1 MRTLLFVL
9 IAGCEQEGPADG
21 SNDPSGEAD
30 GGGDDGGGDD
40 GGGTDDTG
48 TPCTPVDY
56 YLDADHDGYG
66 TGDLLSDC
74 DPVDGADV
82 DGDCNDANAD
92 VHPGQTDGCNGVD
105 DDCDLDFDEDGG
117 ETIPYYWD
125 GDDDGYG
132 TDAKAIESCGDVPEG
147 FIAIG
152 GDCDDTNASFH
163 PGVTEDW
170 TNGSDDNCDGIL
182 EMETPVEVIEASGNA
197 WDAPTAGTPE
207 LRILG
212 VYTSGGAGGVIDV
225 LHDVPEAVVLVLASY
240 DPVDWHVTETYPG
253 TVQRIILTGYSGG
266 TTVSA
271 PKGVPVDT
279 HFGGM
284 RWAASAYDWED
295 AETQTLVD
303 EAEADTSLEVTSFHG
318 HYSPA
323 SFTISPTTEWMD
335 VSAYP
340 DCTKKMAGT
349 AAGGPDVKA
358 LDPVACDDVLL
369 NAHICL
375 TTAGTSV
382 EAYGL
387 ETGHT
392 CTAATFSSTIADSYT
407 TAMAWSDEYVYTCV
421 GKTGTLQRASLLTG
435 AIEKS
440 YVYCSGVAIL
450 EGQIYVRPTGF
461 SWSASLYDTW
471 EDVQCG
477 SPYSTSLAT
486 TFDSNIAI
494 HDELLYST
502 AGSTDQFAWQTMDGS
517 FSGSVILEDY
527 NDWIWGIDVTD
538 DAWFVFLGND
548 GIQWHDA
555 ADGRFMDSLGVPTG
569 GERGLAC
576 TVL

>member
-1 MRTLLFVL
+1 MWTLLLVL
-9 IAGCEQEGPADG
+9 LAGCAPKGPAERSDDSG
-21 SNDPSGEAD
+21 SQNVPV
-30 GGGDDGGGDD
+30 DDTST
-40 GGGTDDTG
+40 GGTDDSG
-48 TPCTPVDY
+48 KPECTPVDY
-56 YLDADHDGYG
+56 YVDADHDGYG

-74 DPVDGADV
+74 DPIDAADV
-82 DGDCNDANAD
+82 GGDCDDTNAD
-92 VHPGQTDGCNGVD
+92 VHPGQEDGCNGVD

-132 TDAKAIESCGDVPEG
+132 TDTKMIESCGDVPEG

-152 GDCDDTNASFH
+152 GDCDDTNAALH
-163 PGVTEDW
+163 PGTIEDW
-170 TNGSDDNCDGIL
+170 TNGSDDNCDGVS
-182 EMETPVEVIEASGNA
+182 ETETPVEVIEATGNA

-207 LRILG
+207 LRVLG
-212 VYTSGGAGGVIDV
+212 VYTSGGVAGAIDV
-225 LHDVPEAVVLVLASY
+225 LHDVPETVVLVLASY

-253 TVQRIILTGYSGG
+253 TVQRIIVTGYSGG
-266 TTVSA
+266 TTVSG

-279 HFGGM
+279 YFGGM
-284 RWAASAYDWED
+284 RWSASAYDWED
-295 AETQTLVD
+295 AETRALVA
-303 EAEADTSLEVTSFHG
+303 EAEAATGLELTSFHG
-318 HYSPA
+318 TYSPA
-323 SFTISPTTEWMD
+323 SLTISPATEWMD
-335 VSAYP
+335 VSVYP
-340 DCTKKMAGT
+340 DCTKKVAGT
-349 AAGGPDVKA
+349 AAGKPDVKA
-358 LDPVACDDVLL
+358 LDPVACADVLL

-392 CTAATFSSTIADSYT
+392 CSTATFPSAIADSYT

-435 AIEKS
+435 TIEKS

-477 SPYSTSLAT
+477 SPFSTSLST
-486 TFDSNIAI
+486 TLDSNIAI
-494 HDELLYST
+494 HDEILFST
-502 AGSTDQFAWQTMDGS
+502 AGVADQFSWQTMDGS
-517 FSGSVILEDY
+517 SSGSVILEDY
-527 NDWIWGIDVTD
+527 SDWIWGIDVTD
-538 DAWFVFLGND
+538 DGWFAFLGRD
-548 GIQWHDA
+548 GITWHDA
-555 ADGRFMDSLGVPTG
+555 ADGRFMDSLGVPTS